1 MMNRRR
7 FLQQTLQGSSLLGF
21 GPLVPGFLAA
31 TARAAEPGKDR
42 VLVVLEM
49 TGGNDGLNTVI
60 PYADDLYHRAR
71 PTIRYAKEQ
80 VLRVNDHVGLN
91 PGLRSLEKL
100 LSGGQVAAV
109 LGVGYPNPDR
119 SHFESMDIWQS
130 ADPTRKLRTGWL
142 GRGLGSLHV
151 EAGHIPAAYVGK
163 EQLPLALHGAAT
175 GVPTI
180 HRDKPYDLEL
190 TSDVAQGFY
199 NGRRVVPQRPF
210 PGEAMGSTGP
220 ETPKGVAERRRLIED
235 LARLAPDAADGLLPF
250 VRRSALQTY
259 TTISRLREIME
270 EDLKAERQG
279 RRVYY
284 PGNNGELARNLSL
297 IGHMINAGFGTRVYY
312 LALGGFD
319 THANQQQ
326 PHQQLLQELGD
337 AVAGFY
343 SQLERAGQAKR
354 VLLMTFSEFG
364 RRVDENGSRGTDH
377 GAASC
382 MFVIGPAVKGG
393 AVGKHP
399 SLAPADL
406 LAGDLKHQC
415 DFREVYATLL
425 DGWLSCDSRNV
436 LGGTFD
442 HVPLLK
448 S

>member
-7 FLQQTLQGSSLLGF
+7 FLQQTIQGSSLLAF

-60 PYADDLYHRAR
+60 PYADDHYHRAR
-71 PTIRYAKEQ
+71 PTLRHTKDQ
-80 VLRVNDHVGLN
+80 VVRINDYIGLN
-91 PGLRSLEKL
+91 PGLRGLDKML
-100 LSGGQVAAV
+100 NGGQVAAV

-130 ADPTRKLRTGWL
+130 ADPARKVRTGWL
-142 GRGLGSLHV
+142 GRGLGMLHV
-151 EAGHIPAAYVGK
+151 EAGHIPAAYVGTN
-163 EQLPLALHGAAT
+163 QLPLALQGAAT

-180 HRDKPYDLEL
+180 HRDRPYDLEL
-190 TSDVAQGFY
+190 TSAAPQGYY
-199 NGRRVVPQRPF
+199 NGRRFVPQRAF
-210 PGEAMGSTGP
+210 PGQPASPGP
-220 ETPKGVAERRRLIED
+220 ETPKNVAERRRLIED
-235 LARLAPDAADGLLPF
+235 LAQLTPDSSGGLLPF

-259 TTISRLREIME
+259 TTIGRLREIME
-270 EDLKAERQG
+270 EDLKAESQG

-297 IGHMINAGFGTRVYY
+297 IGHMISAGFGTRVYY
-312 LALGGFD
+312 VSLGGFD

-326 PHQQLLQELGD
+326 QHQQLLQQFGD
-337 AVAGFY
+337 AVTGFFG
-343 SQLERAGQAKR
+343 QLERAGQAKR
-354 VLLMTFSEFG
+354 VLLLTFSEFG

-382 MFVIGPAVKGG
+382 LFVIGPGVKGG

-406 LAGDLKHQC
+406 LAGDLKHQI
-415 DFREVYATLL
+415 DFRQVYATLL
-425 DGWLSCDSRNV
+425 DGWLGCDSRHV
-436 LGGTFD
+436 LGGKFE
-442 HVPLLK
+442 PIALLK